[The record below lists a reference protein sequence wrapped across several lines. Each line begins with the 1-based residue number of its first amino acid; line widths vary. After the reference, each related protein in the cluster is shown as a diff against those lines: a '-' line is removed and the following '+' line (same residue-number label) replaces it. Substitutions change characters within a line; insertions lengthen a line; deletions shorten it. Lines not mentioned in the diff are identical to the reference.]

1 MITLS
6 GKVAAASGLS
16 GADRMLVK
24 RLVDA
29 WADHYERNAIRHM
42 YYTMHNKLVDLG
54 ISVPPELTRLNAA
67 CGWAKKCVDVMVE
80 HSVFDCFTAQDE
92 AAQAELSAISRRNR
106 MPMLYRMATTSAY
119 EQCFSL
125 YFVSK
130 DDGGRAR
137 VSAYPARVC
146 GCTWDDANK
155 RLEAAL
161 FVVSMRRQRY
171 SDAYEPDWVNVV
183 TRDCVI
189 RIRLGDDGHWHAEYE
204 RHGLGCL
211 PVFLAAYE
219 PTLDRPFGTSRITR
233 EVMGYI
239 DSALRA
245 NINEEIAAAFAV
257 STQKYLLGTDGN
269 PFENVTRWNAYIGSI
284 INFDKDEDG
293 DVPTFGQ
300 LPQPSMEPLNVH
312 WRLLC
317 GRMSAATGI
326 HVSQFGVVHDN
337 PASGDAIYQEN
348 SPLILKVKTWN
359 EYVKDVLVDVAT
371 ALLATERGT
380 TFDAI
385 ESQRLGIVANMPNPA
400 MPTLAQ
406 QTDASVKIA
415 SAVPGFSMTRAF
427 WLMNGYSND
436 EADSILS
443 QVRDVTKDLQA
454 QQATSA
460 AIAAMFGG
468 ATNEGSAEA
477 VSGQPDGQPG
487 QGEQPSAGGAE
498 ETAQAG

>member
-6 GKVAAASGLS
+6 GKIAAARGLS

-29 WADHYERNAIRHM
+29 WWYHQERNALRHM
-42 YYTMHNKLVDLG
+42 YYTMHNQLVDLG
-54 ISVPPELTRLNAA
+54 ISVPPELTKLNAA

-80 HSVFDCFTAQDE
+80 HSKFDGFTAQDE
-92 AAQAELSAISRRNR
+92 QAQRLLNSISRRNR
-106 MPMLYRMATTSAY
+106 MRTLYRRATTSAL
-119 EQCFSL
+119 EQCFNL

-130 DDGGRAR
+130 DDANRAR

-146 GCTWDDANK
+146 GCTWDDANDC
-155 RLEAAL
+155 LEAAL
-161 FVVSMRRQRY
+161 FVVSMRRLRY
-171 SDAYEPDWVNVV
+171 SDEYEPDWVNVV
-183 TRDCVI
+183 TRDYII
-189 RIRLGDDGHWHAEYE
+189 RIRRGSDDDWHAEYE
-204 RHGLGCL
+204 RHGLGHL

-219 PTLDRPFGTSRITR
+219 PTLERPFGTSRITR

-245 NINEEIAAAFAV
+245 NVNEEIAAAFAV
-257 STQKYLLGTDGN
+257 STQKYILGTDGD
-269 PFENVTRWNAYIGSI
+269 PFDSLPRWKAYIGSI
-284 INFDKDEDG
+284 INIDKDEDG

-326 HVSQFGVVHDN
+326 HVSQFGQIHDN

-348 SPLILKVKTWN
+348 EPLILKVKDWN
-359 EYVKDVLVDVAT
+359 EDVSDVLVDVAT

-385 ESQRLGIVANMPNPA
+385 ESEGLGIEARFPNPA

-415 SAVPGFSMTRAF
+415 SAVDGFAETETF
-427 WLMNGYSND
+427 WEMNGFGKEERSRIMRELRAARGRSVLD
-436 EADSILS
+436 QFIGEAASTAEGETD
-443 QVRDVTKDLQA
+443 DDGEA
-454 QQATSA
+454 QRGPEVHGDT
-460 AIAAMFGG
+460 G
-468 ATNEGSAEA
+468 EA
-477 VSGQPDGQPG
+477 V
-487 QGEQPSAGGAE
+487 
-498 ETAQAG
+498 

>member
-6 GKVAAASGLS
+6 GKIAAARGLS
-16 GADRMLVK
+16 GPDRMLVK

-29 WADHYERNAIRHM
+29 WWDHQERNALRHM
-42 YYTMHNKLVDLG
+42 YYTMHNQLVDLG
-54 ISVPPELTRLNAA
+54 ISVPPELTRLNDA

-80 HSVFDCFTAQDE
+80 HSIFDGFTAQDG
-92 AAQAELSAISRRNR
+92 AAHAELANISRRNR
-106 MPMLYRMATTSAY
+106 MPTLYRKATTSAL
-119 EQCFSL
+119 EQCFNL

-130 DDGGRAR
+130 DNANKAR

-146 GCTWDDANK
+146 GCTWDDANDC
-155 RLEAAL
+155 LEAAL
-161 FVVSMRRQRY
+161 FVVSMRRRRH
-171 SDAYEPDWVNVV
+171 SDEHEPDWVNVV
-183 TRDCVI
+183 TRDYII
-189 RIRLGDDGHWHAEYE
+189 RIRCDGDDDWHAEYE
-204 RHGLGCL
+204 KHGLGHL
-211 PVFLAAYE
+211 PVFLAAHE
-219 PTLDRPFGTSRITR
+219 PTLERPFGTSRITR

-245 NINEEIAAAFAV
+245 NVNEEIAAAFAV
-257 STQKYLLGTDGN
+257 STQKYILGTDGD
-269 PFENVTRWNAYIGSI
+269 PFDSLPRWKAYIGSI
-284 INFDKDEDG
+284 INIDKDEDG

-326 HVSQFGVVHDN
+326 HVSQFGQIHDN

-348 SPLILKVKTWN
+348 EPLILKVKTWN
-359 EYVKDVLVDVAT
+359 EAVKDVLVDVAT

-385 ESQRLGIVANMPNPA
+385 ESQELGIVADMLNPA

-406 QTDASVKIA
+406 QTDSSVKIA
-415 SAVPGFSMTRAF
+415 SVVPGFSMTKAF

-436 EADSILS
+436 EADSILA
-443 QVRDVTKDLQA
+443 QIREATRDLQT
-454 QQATSA
+454 QQATRA

-468 ATNEGSAEA
+468 TSNEGSAET
-477 VSGQPDGQPG
+477 VPGQPDGQSG
-487 QGEQPSAGGAE
+487 QGEGSGTGGVE
-498 ETAQAG
+498 ETA